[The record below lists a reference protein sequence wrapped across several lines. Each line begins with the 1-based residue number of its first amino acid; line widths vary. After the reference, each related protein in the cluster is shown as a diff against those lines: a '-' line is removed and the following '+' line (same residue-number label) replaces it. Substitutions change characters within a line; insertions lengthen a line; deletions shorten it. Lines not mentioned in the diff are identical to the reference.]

1 MGGFLVLINLLPQS
15 ARLKNQYYHLL
26 RYYLKVWS
34 LAGAGGLLLVAAHLW
49 NLYQAKLQLNSLAVR
64 SQPVYSLQDKLSDDC
79 KKIKFLKAECTM
91 LEQLQPIDHS
101 IELLGIL
108 VKETQS
114 EPGTIQLQRL
124 SLTRSQPL
132 EAATANPKSQN
143 SSSKGVAAVQVSLSA
158 TGTLQ
163 LNGVAENEAAL
174 AKFVSG
180 LRSSGAFERVDL
192 KSSAQNVAANRS
204 TQQYQLE
211 CRYKDI
217 P

>member
-1 MGGFLVLINLLPQS
+1 VFINLLPQS

-26 RYYLKVWS
+26 RCYLKVWS
-34 LAGAGGLLLVAAHLW
+34 LAGAGAALLVAAQLW
-49 NLYQAKLQLNSLAVR
+49 NLYQARQRLNSLAVR
-64 SQPVYSLQDKLSDDC
+64 SQPLYLLQDELSDSR
-79 KKIKFLKAECTM
+79 KKIRDLKAECKM
-91 LEQLQPIDHS
+91 LEQLQPADHS

-108 VKETQS
+108 VKETRS

-124 SLTRSQPL
+124 SLTRPQPP
-132 EAATANPKSQN
+132 AATAASPKSKN
-143 SSSKGVAAVQVSLSA
+143 KKSKDAATAQASLSA

-180 LRSSGAFERVDL
+180 LRASGVFERVDL
-192 KSSAQNVAANRS
+192 KSSAQSVVDNRS
-204 TQQYQLE
+204 TRQYQLE